1 MVTRQG
7 RAALG
12 RCQPGMKIDFTSWN
26 FSKKKGAPIIPFFE
40 N

>member
-1 MVTRQG
+1 
-7 RAALG
+7 
-12 RCQPGMKIDFTSWN
+12 MKIDFTSWN